1 MEIIDRQ
8 NESDSLMIQ
17 ATARLLY
24 NRADTIDMM
33 QWIIVITLP
42 LLRLFFCPK
51 YLFRLL
57 YDGLVPC
64 FFCI

>member
-24 NRADTIDMM
+24 NRADTIDNCYYSS
-33 QWIIVITLP
+33 
-42 LLRLFFCPK
+42 FA
-51 YLFRLL
+51 
-57 YDGLVPC
+57 
-64 FFCI
+64 